1 MPSGFNQMNIGNSWA
16 RWLCLWARQLCLRA
30 VNGLDIG
37 NGPLGTMVT
46 PSGFKGMNIGNGPS
60 SNDGY
65 ALGRLMEWTSQL
77 TIAKI

>member
-1 MPSGFNQMNIGNSWA
+1 M
-16 RWLCLWARQLCLRA
+16 
-30 VNGLDIG
+30 DIG

-60 SNDGY
+60 GNDGY